1 MVRNRS
7 AQTLVKIKIFYKYK
21 ILIISVKK
29 NKFIKNKK
37 QIPNFLGNVKWGNP
51 DPCIIL
57 TVLVFCK
64 FLGKGLML

>member
-37 QIPNFLGNVKWGNP
+37 QIPNFFGYWVRIWVLG
-51 DPCIIL
+51 L
-57 TVLVFCK
+57 VLIPNIHF
-64 FLGKGLML
+64 FW